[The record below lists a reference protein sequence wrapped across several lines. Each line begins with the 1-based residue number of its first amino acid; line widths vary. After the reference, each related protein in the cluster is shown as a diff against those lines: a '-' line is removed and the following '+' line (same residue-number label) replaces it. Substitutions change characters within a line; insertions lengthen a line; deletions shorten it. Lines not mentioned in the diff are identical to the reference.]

1 MERRPSRISQILIQP
16 LVTMG
21 RKISGKRAVEEED
34 TAVRDPFLDHSL
46 KIPQDFISE
55 MKEAFRYFDKVPRVL
70 LLLSTFPYPHLFL
83 DALPSHA
90 FQR

>member
-21 RKISGKRAVEEED
+21 RKISGRRAVEEED
-34 TAVRDPFLDHSL
+34 TAARDPFLDHSL

-55 MKEAFRYFDKVPRVL
+55 MKEAFRYFDKVLPQFLEFLFSPHTPPRAGRG
-70 LLLSTFPYPHLFL
+70 S
-83 DALPSHA
+83 
-90 FQR
+90 